1 MALLRIESV
10 TRRFGA
16 LLAVDG
22 VSESVGAGEYFCML
36 GPSGCG
42 KSTLLRMIGGF
53 ELPDSGR
60 IWLDGRDITYLSP
73 RRREVNLVF
82 QNYALFPHLT
92 VLENVEFGLKMKGVA
107 AAERRRRAG
116 EGLELVNMSSFASR
130 MPPQLSGGQQQR
142 VALAR
147 AIVNRPSLLLLD
159 EPLAA
164 LDKHLREQMQREL
177 KRLQTDTGIAFIH
190 VTHDQ
195 EEALSLADRI
205 GIMQGGR
212 FLQVGSGTDLYEHP
226 VNSFVA
232 SFLGDSNLFD
242 AQVSAPNR
250 LSLGGQELA
259 FAGPGLTPGS
269 THRFLIRPERVVLA
283 APGRGLQAC
292 VRQVR
297 YLGARLEYELEL
309 DGLRWLASAP
319 PGPGT
324 CQPGDLVS
332 VSVAPE
338 YLVPVSA

>member
-10 TRRFGA
+10 SRRFGA

-53 ELPDSGR
+53 ELPDSGT
-60 IWLDGRDITYLSP
+60 IWLDGQDITRLSP
-73 RRREVNLVF
+73 QRRAVNLVF

-107 AAERRRRAG
+107 AAERRKRAG
-116 EGLELVNMSSFASR
+116 EGLELVNMSAFASR

-147 AIVNRPSLLLLD
+147 AMVNRPSLLLLD

-177 KRLQTDTGIAFIH
+177 KRLQTETGIAFIH

-195 EEALSLADRI
+195 EEALGLADRI

-242 AQVSAPNR
+242 ARVSAPNR
-250 LSLGGQELA
+250 VMLAGRELA
-259 FAGPGLTPGS
+259 FAGPALEAGGM
-269 THRFLIRPERVVLA
+269 HRFLVRPERVRLGEAGAGLA
-283 APGRGLQAC
+283 ARVQ
-292 VRQVR
+292 QVR

-319 PGPGT
+319 PGPGSR
-324 CQPGDLVS
+324 QPGDEVS
-332 VSVAPE
+332 VTVAPE
-338 YLVPVSA
+338 YLVPISA